1 MSDKVAMQEL
11 FNAYDK
17 IALLRADLV
26 REQRPWTVKLSI
38 ETMDGCEV
46 CDCTVSDIGHADHI
60 LLVTC
65 DDVERLKEQVAVLR
79 DEVRAWRDADAR
91 HDLTRNVMGDGH
103 NDDVLR
109 AMTATNAAGAL
120 EDK

>member
-1 MSDKVAMQEL
+1 MSDT
-11 FNAYDK
+11 DK
-17 IALLRADLV
+17 DKTIALLRADLV

-65 DDVERLKEQVAVLR
+65 DDVERLQKQVALLR
-79 DEVRAWRDADAR
+79 DEVRAWRNAETWHELIDYMDE
-91 HDLTRNVMGDGH
+91 
-103 NDDVLR
+103 NDDYSHAWEVKK
-109 AMTATNAAGAL
+109 AMEQTNAAGAL

>member
-1 MSDKVAMQEL
+1 MNDTVAMQEL

-65 DDVERLKEQVAVLR
+65 DDVERLREQVAVLR
-79 DEVRAWRDADAR
+79 DEVRAWRKGGVAR
-91 HDLTRNVMGDGH
+91 QPDDEICAAINVTD
-103 NDDVLR
+103 
-109 AMTATNAAGAL
+109 AAGAL
-120 EDK
+120 EDN

>member
-1 MSDKVAMQEL
+1 MSDTDK
-11 FNAYDK
+11 DK
-17 IALLRADLV
+17 IIAVLRADLV

-65 DDVERLKEQVAVLR
+65 DDVERLQKQVALLR
-79 DEVRAWRDADAR
+79 DEARAWRAAFDEQTGKQIGDASDCRDVALAR
-91 HDLTRNVMGDGH
+91 E
-103 NDDVLR
+103 
-109 AMTATNAAGAL
+109 ATDAAGAL
-120 EDK
+120 DNK